1 MDCGLIGGKYR
12 GFFAKLAGIF
22 GWGFIF
28 QEKMARIRS
37 IAHEPVEAL
46 AHGGLRTEEA
56 TVARWSSYCR
66 LVWAMMTHHGRGKME
81 RGMRR
86 SRGNAH
92 RGLDSGETAA

>member
-1 MDCGLIGGKYR
+1 
-12 GFFAKLAGIF
+12 
-22 GWGFIF
+22 
-28 QEKMARIRS
+28 MARIRS

-56 TVARWSSYCR
+56 MVARWSSYCR
-66 LVWAMMTHHGRGKME
+66 LVWAMMTQHGRGKME

-92 RGLDSGETAA
+92 RGLDSGETVA